1 MEHAKMFSRQCHHC
15 FSSLKGFLKKT
26 SNDLKFIFLSK
37 QINSHLYNNIFLGY
51 KNFKNWK
58 VDL

>member
-1 MEHAKMFSRQCHHC
+1 MQKC
-15 FSSLKGFLKKT
+15 FQDNATIVFHRFKDFLKKT
-26 SNDLKFIFLSK
+26 SNDLKFIFVSK
-37 QINSHLYNNIFLGY
+37 QINFHLYNNIFLGY